1 MTMLPAA
8 VAITACVLL
17 LWFSRV
23 AVRVDLVVV
32 CECQEILAID
42 KRVCVAVG
50 IGADLLVD
58 SECLAYCENGTV
70 ILDL

>member
-17 LWFSRV
+17 LWSMRV

-42 KRVCVAVG
+42 KRLCVAVAVG
-50 IGADLLVD
+50 IGADLLVNL
-58 SECLAYCENGTV
+58 ECLA
-70 ILDL
+70 